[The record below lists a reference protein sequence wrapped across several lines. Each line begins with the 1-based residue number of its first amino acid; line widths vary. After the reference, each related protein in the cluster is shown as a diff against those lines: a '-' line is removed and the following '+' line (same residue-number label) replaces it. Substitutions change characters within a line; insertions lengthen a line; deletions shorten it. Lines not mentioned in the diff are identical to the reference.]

1 MGQDGSDGSG
11 PGARLEAQSAAQ
23 SEAQREAAIA
33 AILARIQAGLAGPR
47 DEELPEPAH
56 IYAPLLAPSHASEAA
71 DDQSAP

>member
-1 MGQDGSDGSG
+1 MGQDSISNG
-11 PGARLEAQSAAQ
+11 
-23 SEAQREAAIA
+23 SEAEARREAAIA

-71 DDQSAP
+71 DDQPAP